1 MTSLS
6 LVTLA
11 ADTGSSIN
19 ASM

>member
-11 ADTGSSIN
+11 ADTGS
-19 ASM
+19 

>member
-11 ADTGSSIN
+11 ADTGSSI
-19 ASM
+19 

>member
-11 ADTGSSIN
+11 ADTGSRIK
-19 ASM
+19 

>member
-11 ADTGSSIN
+11 ADTGSRI
-19 ASM
+19 